1 MAMSRTRKL
10 ALTALSAGVITAV
23 SFITGATMI
32 AASIGSP
39 AAAGGKGVGCGFG
52 AGQCVITQTDA
63 FAFWFT
69 GDPITGNQVNI
80 DAVRSTFVMRSRG
93 APATITPLETMVN
106 VSIFS
111 PTSGTGAF
119 ECFVIPDSQFVVS
132 TDLQSAS
139 LNATLTAGEICRG
152 FMTPLLADVKALQ
165 GPGGGGPPGGGLA
178 LPLTVNVTW
187 TGPGAVFRSTSS
199 STQTCLGFTS
209 DFHTQGASSQATAD
223 GNTLGFGDGS
233 TLALGST
240 LSAGV
245 DDSRT
250 SLTSNGFPGPQCVV
264 S

>member
-1 MAMSRTRKL
+1 MAMSRTRRL
-10 ALTALSAGVITAV
+10 ALAALSAGAVTAV
-23 SFITGATMI
+23 SFITGATLI

-39 AAAGGKGVGCGFG
+39 AAAGGKGTGCGFG

-93 APATITPLETMVN
+93 APATITP
-106 VSIFS
+106 
-111 PTSGTGAF
+111 
-119 ECFVIPDSQFVVS
+119 
-132 TDLQSAS
+132 
-139 LNATLTAGEICRG
+139 GEICPG
-152 FMTPLLADVKALQ
+152 FMTPFLADVKALQ

-209 DFHTQGASSQATAD
+209 DFHTQGASSQANAN

-233 TLALGST
+233 TLALGTT

-245 DDSRT
+245 NDSRT
-250 SLTSNGFPGPQCVV
+250 TLTSNGFPGPQCVV